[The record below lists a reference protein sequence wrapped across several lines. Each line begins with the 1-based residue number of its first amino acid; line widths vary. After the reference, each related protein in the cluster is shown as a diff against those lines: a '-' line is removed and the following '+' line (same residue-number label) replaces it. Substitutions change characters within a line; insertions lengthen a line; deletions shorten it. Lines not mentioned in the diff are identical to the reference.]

1 MQYIERII
9 QEELKKKVNEGFFDK
24 FKFSEEN
31 PKQAQLDRVHASLDK
46 LSYSIKSVCG
56 NLNSY
61 GQTVQNYQA
70 VRNAMQIERLSQQLM
85 TQISKTL
92 VNMSKMDNEGIIPY
106 EQEEIESVDMPT
118 PPQQSQIQSPQQPQG
133 EEPVPSQEQP
143 EEYRGFGPGD
153 PTNAPEYDE
162 PNQEDEEGQELVN
175 EEEAEYVKFPKVK
188 LIKGKAPIVW
198 FDGGSMEYEQGNSV
212 YRIFPSEENPDVGQ
226 FELIDDDIV
235 RQLVTTDIRG
245 YLSPCC
251 KGEPIL
257 GARRIVTRQ
266 MGEVEYRDE
275 KWYVT
280 KKAVIEFIK

>member
-31 PKQAQLDRVHASLDK
+31 PKQAKLDRINASLDNLRK
-46 LSYSIKSVCG
+46 SINSVCG
-56 NLNSY
+56 NLTRY
-61 GQTVQNYQA
+61 GQTVQNYLA
-70 VRNAMQIERLSQQLM
+70 VNNAMKIERWSNQFLAQIGNTLASMSQ
-85 TQISKTL
+85 
-92 VNMSKMDNEGIIPY
+92 MDNEGLIPND
-106 EQEEIESVDMPT
+106 EPEEVGQGSDMPV
-118 PPQQSQIQSPQQPQG
+118 PPQQQQVQQQSQ
-133 EEPVPSQEQP
+133 EEPMPAQEQP
-143 EEYRGFGPGD
+143 EDDYRGFSPGD
-153 PTNAPEYDE
+153 PTNAPEYDQQ
-162 PNQEDEEGQELVN
+162 NQEEGYQKLAG
-175 EEEAEYVKFPKVK
+175 EEESEYVRCPRMKVTRDN
-188 LIKGKAPIVW
+188 APVVW
-198 FDGGSMEYEQGNSV
+198 FDGGSMEYEAGNSV
-212 YRIFPSEENPDVGQ
+212 YRIIPSEENPDVGQ

-251 KGEPIL
+251 KGTPIT

-266 MGEVEYRDE
+266 RGQVEYRDE